1 MLNTTELQNEII
13 RLKKEKDVCILAH
26 SYQTHDITE
35 IADYVG
41 DSFGLSREAEKAPQK
56 TILMCGVR
64 FMAETVKILSPHK
77 RVILSNKEAGCPMAE
92 ELTVE
97 ELRELKKKYPNA
109 CVVAYINT
117 TAELK
122 CECDACVTSASAV
135 DIVKNLDADEI
146 LFIPDPNL
154 GAFVKDRV
162 PNKTFHFING
172 GCPIHKQITRNDVLK
187 ARREYE
193 DAVILVHPE
202 CNNEVV
208 SLCDFA
214 GSTTAI
220 MNYVKNSDKNEFVI
234 GTENTIVQHLRFE
247 YPDKKFHRL
256 SKGCVC
262 KDMRLTT
269 LFDVYN
275 CLTGTGGEEIEL
287 DEYTLKNARKAIDN
301 MLK

>member
-1 MLNTTELQNEII
+1 
-13 RLKKEKDVCILAH
+13 
-26 SYQTHDITE
+26 
-35 IADYVG
+35 
-41 DSFGLSREAEKAPQK
+41 
-56 TILMCGVR
+56 
-64 FMAETVKILSPHK
+64 
-77 RVILSNKEAGCPMAE
+77 MAE